1 MKNSAEQGGCYPQ
14 RPKAEV
20 DNTLRDLQNS
30 SYPTK
35 AEFNNCFI
43 IDLKYF
49 PVLNRVS
56 PFRSLFS
63 SLTKNNIIPSPG
75 FLDQRFNNLQRAA
88 LLMSF

>member
-1 MKNSAEQGGCYPQ
+1 MKNSADQGGCYPQ

-43 IDLKYF
+43 IHSKYLLVLKVPMTDMF
-49 PVLNRVS
+49 FIFLLDFTLGSDVKSEKIFLVAIFLHPVLAV
-56 PFRSLFS
+56 
-63 SLTKNNIIPSPG
+63 
-75 FLDQRFNNLQRAA
+75 
-88 LLMSF
+88 